1 MPSAAASTQAQNGR
15 GSYLNSGDSVE
26 KLMGLPNHEL
36 ILRYRRGLES
46 FDRRV
51 FLLSEGQLDQAFL
64 PDAGVGAWPAR
75 VLLGHLA
82 DAELAFVHRMR
93 RAVAE
98 DGPVLAVWDENA
110 FIDANIYGCAPADR
124 PMGEDDMRPF
134 GPIGAYIAVIH
145 TLRQWTSLWLSSLTD
160 AQMQRTAMHPV
171 RGPMT
176 VKQILSYA
184 TWHVEHHGRFLVK
197 KLDKMIGPMS
207 EEELAAALQPAG
219 GSGGGCCGGSGGGG
233 CGCKK

>member
-1 MPSAAASTQAQNGR
+1 MSSAAAQSQGQNVR
-15 GSYLNSGDSVE
+15 ASYLNSGDDVNT
-26 KLMGLPNHEL
+26 LMGLPNHEL
-36 ILRYRRGLES
+36 ILRYRRGLEN

-64 PDAGVGAWPAR
+64 PDAGVGTWPTR

-98 DGPVLAVWDENA
+98 DGPLLAVWDENA
-110 FIDANIYGCAPADR
+110 FIDANMYGCAPAEHR
-124 PMGEDDMRPF
+124 MGEDDVRPF
-134 GPIGAYIAVIH
+134 GPIGAYIAVMH
-145 TLRQWTSLWLSSLTD
+145 TLRQWTSLWLSSLSD
-160 AQMQRTAMHPV
+160 AQLRRTAMHPE
-171 RGPMT
+171 RGPMS

-207 EEELAAALQPAG
+207 EEELAAALQPADRG
-219 GSGGGCCGGSGGGG
+219 GECCGGSGGGG